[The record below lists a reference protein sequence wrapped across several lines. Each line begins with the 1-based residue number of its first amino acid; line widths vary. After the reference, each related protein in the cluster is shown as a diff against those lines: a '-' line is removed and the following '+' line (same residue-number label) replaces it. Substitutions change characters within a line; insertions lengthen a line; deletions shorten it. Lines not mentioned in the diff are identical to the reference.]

1 MAFFVMMHNHLALEL
16 LNRSIVFFL
25 VLLLIYT
32 IKGFTQASAAYLLG
46 DRTAKD
52 DGFLSLNPL
61 MHLNVMGL
69 VVIIVLYSVAA
80 IALPEFFPKSTYLML
95 PLVLGVQWSIP
106 ITLTPRNFKRE
117 TLSVVLVAL
126 AGPLALVFTAFLA
139 LAFLHLFLSFALAH
153 NIPSNV
159 TTTALNISST
169 IVSLAIW
176 FGLFDLLPVPPLD
189 GGIILRQV
197 LPIQQ
202 QHIADWIEEYALYIL
217 LFLFFCPGIREIFL
231 GFMSSMSMLIKSIML
246 SLLS

>member
-1 MAFFVMMHNHLALEL
+1 MMRNHLALEL

-25 VLLLIYT
+25 VLLLIYS
-32 IKGFTQASAAYLLG
+32 IKGCTQAATAYFMG

-52 DGFLSLNPL
+52 DGFLTLNPL
-61 MHLNVMGL
+61 AHLNVMGL
-69 VVIIVLYSVAA
+69 IVIVTLYSVAA

-95 PLVLGVQWSIP
+95 PLVLGVQWAIP
-106 ITLTPRNFKRE
+106 ISLNPRNFKKE
-117 TLSVVLVAL
+117 TLSVSLVAL
-126 AGPLALVFTAFLA
+126 SGPLALIFTAFLA
-139 LAFLHLFLSFALAH
+139 LAFLHVFLSMALAYK
-153 NIPSNV
+153 IPANV

-176 FGLFDLLPVPPLD
+176 FGLFDLLPIPPLD
-189 GGIILRQV
+189 GGIILRQL
-197 LPIQQ
+197 LPMKH